1 MQAAS
6 DSIQYNLSE
15 NLGPRWNVLYLLVL
29 FFSVCFALWCCGP
42 VPAHEEAFFMP
53 QSLFGIG
60 FVLVLLC
67 ARSRNNVLGVFA
79 KILMFFLFA
88 LAFTTTCM
96 SYSSTSMIQGSEL
109 LGKEYVL
116 VDCLHCAK
124 RWPSYRPFVYRN
136 SKLFSWR

>member
-6 DSIQYNLSE
+6 DSIQYNLE

-29 FFSVCFALWCCGP
+29 FFSVCFALWCCGT
-42 VPAHEEAFFMP
+42 VPAHDEEFFMP
-53 QSLFGIG
+53 QSHFGIG

-67 ARSRNNVLGVFA
+67 VRSRNNVLGVFA

-109 LGKEYVL
+109 LGERYVL
-116 VDCLHCAK
+116 VELLHSAK
-124 RWPSYRPFVYRN
+124 RWPSYHPFVNRN
-136 SKLFSWR
+136 SKFFSGR